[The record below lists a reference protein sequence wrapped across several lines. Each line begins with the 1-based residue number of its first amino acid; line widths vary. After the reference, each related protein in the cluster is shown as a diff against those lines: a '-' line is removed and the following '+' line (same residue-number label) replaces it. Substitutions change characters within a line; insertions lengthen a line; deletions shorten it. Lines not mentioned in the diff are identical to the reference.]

1 MNSSVAGQT
10 ILITV
15 QIKDTRRF
23 TFTFISPNTLYTTC
37 YIALHVK
44 WKQNTVLN
52 NKTLG
57 LTNYIQFNSIQFK
70 NLI

>member
-23 TFTFISPNTLYTTC
+23 TFTFISPNT
-37 YIALHVK
+37 
-44 WKQNTVLN
+44 
-52 NKTLG
+52 
-57 LTNYIQFNSIQFK
+57 
-70 NLI
+70 